1 MSKYYIENNRY
12 CTKVYIGADSNGK
25 PKYKKLKAKT
35 EKELDNRVRE
45 FRKTLFEGY
54 DAIKGSATLEIWIES
69 FLESLY
75 QDVLCENCT
84 NTEYNM
90 TKARLNYF
98 LEYKG
103 GLLAKTS
110 LNKILSTDIQPA
122 INQLFSKNPVTG
134 KKTAKRTIQRY
145 LRALKNVFEFARK
158 MRAYNF
164 VNPCDDVTVPKK
176 AVEKKRTSINKYTIK
191 LILTTKHKAQLA
203 AIIFLLAGLRRGEL
217 TALTWDDID
226 FDKKTINVDKSFDF
240 KEYEVKE
247 PKTDAGTRT
256 VTISEYL
263 YQILKVAK
271 EESKSKYV
279 IEKSRGGRMTES
291 AWKRLFEYYM
301 IALKEADEKYKEENE
316 YSSDDVFE
324 EFTPHILR
332 HTYCS
337 MLQWAGVDIKTAQE
351 LMGHNDYDVTANV
364 YTHGDNDL
372 KVAAA
377 SLQNEYLNNF
387 LKAEKQPSKS

>member
-1 MSKYYIENNRY
+1 MSKYYIENGSY
-12 CTKVYIGADSNGK
+12 CTKVYIGTKANGK
-25 PKYKKLKAKT
+25 PKYKKLKAQT
-35 EKELDNRVRE
+35 EKELDKRVKE
-45 FRKTLFEGY
+45 FRKKIYNGY
-54 DAIKGSATLEIWIES
+54 DLIKSSATLEEWAEL
-69 FLESLY
+69 FLEKLY
-75 QDVLCENCT
+75 QAVICEDCT
-84 NTEYNM
+84 LAEYNM

-98 LEYKG
+98 LEYAD

-110 LNKILSTDIQPA
+110 LDKILSTDIQPA
-122 INQLFSKNPVTG
+122 INLLFKENPYTG
-134 KKTAKRTIQRY
+134 NKTAKRTIHRY
-145 LRALKNVFEFARK
+145 IRVLKNVFEFARK

-176 AVEKKRTSINKYTIK
+176 AVEKKRKSINKYTIK

-226 FDKKTINVDKSFDF
+226 FENKTINIDKSFDF
-240 KEYEVKE
+240 KEYEIKE

-256 VTISEYL
+256 VAISDYL
-263 YQILKVAK
+263 CQILKDAK
-271 EESKSKYV
+271 EESKSEYV
-279 IEKSRGGRMTES
+279 IEKTRGGRMTES

-301 IALKEADEKYKEENE
+301 IALKEADKKYKEENE
-316 YSSDDVFE
+316 CSADDVFE
-324 EFTPHILR
+324 KFTPHILR

-377 SLQNEYLNNF
+377 SLQNEYLNNM
-387 LKAEKQPSKS
+387 LKTQKQA

>member
-1 MSKYYIENNRY
+1 MSKYYIENNRF
-12 CTKVYIGADSNGK
+12 CTKVYIGTDANGK

-35 EKELDNRVRE
+35 EKELDKRVKE
-45 FRKTLFEGY
+45 FRKTLDQGY
-54 DAIKGSATLEIWIES
+54 DTIKSSASLESWIES
-69 FLESLY
+69 FLENLY

-90 TKARLNYF
+90 TKARLNFF

-122 INQLFSKNPVTG
+122 INQLYFKNPVTG

-145 LRALKNVFEFARK
+145 LRALKSVFEFARK
-158 MRAYNF
+158 KRAYNF
-164 VNPCDDVTVPKK
+164 VNPCDDVTIPKK
-176 AVEKKRTSINKYTIK
+176 ATEKKRKSINKYTIK
-191 LILTTKHKAQLA
+191 LILTTKHRAQLA

-226 FDKKTINVDKSFDF
+226 FENKTINVDKSFDF

-263 YQILKVAK
+263 CQILKVAK

-301 IALKEADEKYKEENE
+301 ISLKEADEKYKEENKC
-316 YSSDDVFE
+316 SSDDVFQ

-364 YTHGDNDL
+364 YTHGDDDL

-377 SLQNEYLNNF
+377 SLQNEYLNNI
-387 LKAEKQPSKS
+387 LKAEKQP

>member
-45 FRKTLFEGY
+45 FRKALFQGY
-54 DAIKGSATLEIWIES
+54 DTIKGSATLESWIES
-69 FLESLY
+69 YLDNLY

-122 INQLFSKNPVTG
+122 INQLYSKNPVTG

-158 MRAYNF
+158 MRAYNY
-164 VNPCDDVTVPKK
+164 VNPCDDVTIPKK
-176 AVEKKRTSINKYTIK
+176 AIEKKRKSINKYTIK
-191 LILTTKHKAQLA
+191 LILTTKHRAQLA

-226 FDKKTINVDKSFDF
+226 FENKTINVDKSFDF
-240 KEYEVKE
+240 KEYEVKD

-263 YQILKVAK
+263 CQILKAAK
-271 EESKSKYV
+271 EESKSEYV
-279 IEKSRGGRMTES
+279 IEKARGGRMTES

-301 IALKEADEKYKEENE
+301 IALKEANEKYKEENE
-316 YSSDDVFE
+316 CSSDDVFE

-377 SLQNEYLNNF
+377 SLQNEYLNNM
-387 LKAEKQPSKS
+387 LKTQK